1 MESRKTNQIKITIAS
16 GGPEG
21 NIYAILAKVRA
32 EMRKR
37 RLIQKYNDLYCDVTN
52 CKSYQEAIARIRQ
65 DIELIDTDKSI

>member
-1 MESRKTNQIKITIAS
+1 MKEKRMNQIKITIAS
-16 GGPEG
+16 NGPEG

-37 RLIQKYNDLYCDVTN
+37 RLIQKYNDLYCDVIN

-65 DIELIDTDKSI
+65 DIELIDTDKRV

>member
-1 MESRKTNQIKITIAS
+1 MGKTKMNQIKIAIAS
-16 GGPEG
+16 SGPEG
-21 NIYAILAKVRA
+21 NIYAILAKVRT

-65 DIELIDTDKSI
+65 DVELIDTDKSI

>member
-1 MESRKTNQIKITIAS
+1 MDKTKMKQIKIAIAS
-16 GGPEG
+16 SGPEG
-21 NIYAILAKVRA
+21 NIYALLAKVRT

-65 DIELIDTDKSI
+65 DVELIDTDKRV

>member
-1 MESRKTNQIKITIAS
+1 MESRKMNQIKIAIAS
-16 GGPEG
+16 NGPEG
-21 NIYAILAKVRA
+21 NIYAILAKVRV

-37 RLIQKYNDLYCDVTN
+37 HLIQKYNDLYCDVTN